1 MKKSNESLLD
11 GVTGIDKGFRRIAY
25 AGTFDPMTKGH
36 LDLIERGLKLCDE
49 LIVVVIDNQS
59 KRVHVPLDDRIRM
72 VELSVQDMQ
81 GIKVCGWQ
89 GLFVDFCRHEQ
100 ITICLRGLRTSI
112 DLESEK
118 QMARLNK
125 ELYPDL
131 ETVFFTTSAAY
142 DSISSSAVRELAAYG
157 VKLDSYVPAAICS
170 EVERRYAIDRGSL
183 A

>member
-1 MKKSNESLLD
+1 MKKTNDSLFD
-11 GVTGIDKGFRRIAY
+11 GVTGSDRGLRRIAY

-59 KRVHVPLDDRIRM
+59 KKVHVPLADRIRM
-72 VELSVQDMQ
+72 VELTVQDLQ
-81 GIKVCGWQ
+81 GVKVSGWQ
-89 GLFVDFCRHEQ
+89 GLFADFCHREH
-100 ITICLRGLRTSI
+100 IGICLRGLRTSI

-118 QMARLNK
+118 QLARLNR
-125 ELYPDL
+125 ELNPDL
-131 ETVFFTTSAAY
+131 ETVFLTTSAAY

-157 VKLDSYVPAAICS
+157 VKLDPYVPAAICS
-170 EVERRYAIDRGSL
+170 EVEHRYAADQGSF